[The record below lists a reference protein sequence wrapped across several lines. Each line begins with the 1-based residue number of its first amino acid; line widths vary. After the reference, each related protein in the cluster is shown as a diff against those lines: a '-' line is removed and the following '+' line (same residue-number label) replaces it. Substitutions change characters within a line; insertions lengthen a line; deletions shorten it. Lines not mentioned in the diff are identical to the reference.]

1 VTANSA
7 YGFTGAKKLAAR
19 HIAATVTFIGR
30 TLIQQADQMSITY
43 GENHKG
49 FENDNIYGDTDSI
62 MNRFKTLDRD
72 AYLHDKTEGP
82 FDAYTFDTLLRS
94 AHMAEKIADHITKD
108 FRRMGYSTIELE
120 FEKIYYGAVFLMRK
134 KYAVYKFEFDAKTN
148 QLKPRVSNSG
158 LETVRRDTTEF
169 LQDVYDKVI
178 KMTVEEKD
186 LDRAIVYAQ
195 EEIAKLRDGQVPTR
209 RLVYTGNFGK
219 AAHEYVNPTSHIE
232 AAKRAMEID
241 PMLAPRVGQRISY
254 VVIRRHPKDDAMESR
269 LKVHEKSE
277 VYQVV
282 RASKGA
288 MVPDYDHYVEK
299 TIDAISR
306 FFAACIAPQMS
317 QDEGQSYAAR
327 VVFYDKFRDEVK
339 KRKLESSSLVAGFAK
354 QKKRKTKTD
363 KSEEELKR
371 EMIDEIRSSSKKRK
385 QKVFTSDAL
394 KTTETSLE
402 GFFKSAGM
410 TKKGKKLK

>member
-1 VTANSA
+1 
-7 YGFTGAKKLAAR
+7 
-19 HIAATVTFIGR
+19 
-30 TLIQQADQMSITY
+30 
-43 GENHKG
+43 
-49 FENDNIYGDTDSI
+49 
-62 MNRFKTLDRD
+62 MNRFKTLERD
-72 AYLHDKTEGP
+72 TYLHDKTEGR
-82 FDAYTFDTLLRS
+82 FDAYTFETLLRS
-94 AHMAEKIADHITKD
+94 AHMAEKIADHITED
-108 FRRMGYSTIELE
+108 FRHMGYSTIELE

-148 QLKPRVSNSG
+148 QLKPRVSTSG

-169 LQDVYDKVI
+169 LQEVYDKVI
-178 KMTVEEKD
+178 RLTVEEKN
-186 LDRAIVYAQ
+186 LDQAIAYAQ

-219 AAHEYVNPTSHIE
+219 AAHEYVNPTPHIE
-232 AAKRAMEID
+232 AVKRAMEVD

-254 VVIRRHPKDDAMESR
+254 VVVRRYPKDDVMESR

-288 MVPDYDHYVEK
+288 MIPDYDHYVEK

-327 VVFYDKFRDEVK
+327 VVFYDKFRDEEK
-339 KRKLESSSLVAGFAK
+339 KRKLESSSLMAGFAK

-363 KSEEELKR
+363 KSEGELKR
-371 EMIDEIRSSSKKRK
+371 EMIDEMNGGKRK
-385 QKVFTSDAL
+385 NKKKSKEDFTVDTL
-394 KTTETSLE
+394 KTTATSLE
-402 GFFKSAGM
+402 GFFASAGM
-410 TKKGKKLK
+410 NKKGKKLKKGK